1 MHKVVRMLIK
11 SKYSAIAI
19 VMMMMVMSSIDISL
33 SSEFT
38 PSGINK
44 ESFFKPVIE
53 KLLLKGVDSAFINKL
68 IDFKGT
74 EFNERFVRINV
85 TGYLSKADY
94 SSHYNSKSVSMSKEF
109 LQENLALLQLAENQ
123 YGVPKE
129 VITSVLWVETRHGN
143 FLGNSHVAS
152 VYLSTAMCSEKQFL
166 EMNLNNL
173 REKFSGSQDELAKLE
188 EKVIARSEKK
198 SNWAI
203 EQIIALEKI
212 DKSPTMHVLDIK
224 GSWAGAFGISQFIPS
239 SYLQWAVDGDSDG
252 DINLFD
258 LSDAVFS
265 VANYLKSNGWGND
278 ESERRS
284 AVFHYNNSTAYVD
297 AVLKLTSLIS
307 SNPPSEP
314 EHIPSLPTIELE
326 HSKRAQTGSDKDL

>member
-1 MHKVVRMLIK
+1 MSGK
-11 SKYSAIAI
+11 SKYSVIAMI
-19 VMMMMVMSSIDISL
+19 MMMMVISSIDISL

-38 PSGINK
+38 LSGTNK
-44 ESFFKPVIE
+44 ESFFKPVID
-53 KLLLKGVDSAFINKL
+53 KLLLKGVDSNFIMKL
-68 IDFKGT
+68 ISFNGT

-85 TGYLSKADY
+85 TGYLNKTDY
-94 SSHYNSKSVSMSKEF
+94 SNHYSNAAVTKSKKF
-109 LQENLALLQLAENQ
+109 LEDNIALLQLAENK

-152 VYLSTAMCSEKQFL
+152 VYLSTAMCSEKQFI

-173 REKFSGSQDELAKLE
+173 KDNFTGNEDELAKLE

-203 EQIIALEKI
+203 EQIVALEQI
-212 DKSPTMHVLDIK
+212 ENVSPIHTLDIK

-252 DINLFD
+252 TINLF
-258 LSDAVFS
+258 SMPDAIFS
-265 VANYLKSNGWGND
+265 VANYLKENGWGD
-278 ESERRS
+278 EIDAQKS
-284 AVFHYNNSTAYVD
+284 AVFHYNNSSAYVD
-297 AVLKLTSLIS
+297 AILRLSSLITMDTITF
-307 SNPPSEP
+307 PELEP
-314 EHIPSLPTIELE
+314 EPSM
-326 HSKRAQTGSDKDL
+326 KAQAGASDNDL